1 MTPVDL
7 EFLNSMMKF
16 FNFDRK
22 WRKWIMQCVSSA
34 HASVLVNDS
43 PTGDFKL
50 ERGLRQGDSLSPFLY
65 LLVTEGLSILV

>member
-1 MTPVDL
+1 
-7 EFLNSMMKF
+7 
-16 FNFDRK
+16 
-22 WRKWIMQCVSSA
+22 MQCVSSA